1 MIETI
6 AQCAIVF
13 TGISAVSLS
22 QSHRFRIRRW
32 ASVLGLAGQPF
43 WLYLT
48 IRADLWGMTI
58 VSGAYTFA
66 WLAGFYRHWINK
78 DGVMP

>member
-1 MIETI
+1 MMHTL

-13 TGISAVSLS
+13 TGIAAVSLS
-22 QSHRFRIRRW
+22 QSSQFRVRRW

-48 IRADLWGMTI
+48 IRADLWGMAI
-58 VSGAYTFA
+58 VSGAYSFA
-66 WLAGFYRHWINK
+66 WACGFYHHWIK
-78 DGVMP
+78 TQERPS